1 MDRLYSKNNWLLAKD
16 SVGKAKPCTVQLPQK
31 DHVYGKKLQREVHGV
46 AVVTSSWETH
56 KRSVEERTRMD
67 FTKINK
73 ITSESIDYKVSPP
86 K

>member
-1 MDRLYSKNNWLLAKD
+1 MDRLYSQNNLLLVKD
-16 SVGKAKPCTVQLPQK
+16 GVGKAKPCTVHLPQK

-56 KRSVEERTRMD
+56 VKSTPERTRID

-73 ITSESIDYKVSPP
+73 LTAENVNYKVS
-86 K
+86 